1 MIDDEWLHALQQ
13 ATFAYFWEQTNP
25 ENGLI
30 PDNTLTPAPASIA
43 GVGLARTTY
52 AVRCRRRENRR
63 SSERA
68 LRTLRFFWNSA
79 QSTDVDATG

>member
-1 MIDDEWLHALQQ
+1 MIDDEWLHALQK
-13 ATFAYFWEQTNP
+13 ATFAYFWQQTNP

-52 AVRCRRRENRR
+52 AVGVDDARTGARA
-63 SSERA
+63 SE
-68 LRTLRFFWNSA
+68 L
-79 QSTDVDATG
+79 